1 VLRFNLVLVTID
13 AMSVELPPLSSNA
26 PIFVRLLPR
35 LAPMVEAALAAG
47 VAAVPEGAGLPEGHF
62 ADVVPLSLEYAAL
75 FLKRID
81 DGEAITRA
89 DMSNLEALVT
99 QFAEDRVPLR
109 SLTDGYLGGLQV
121 FWQMIVEVA
130 EPSDIHDL
138 AALGAHLIATIGMLT
153 TTVTDAYVDVQQ
165 SIFGLERESR
175 RVLCAAMLRGE
186 PAVDLAARAG
196 AAIAESYD
204 VIAILAGAGLAPTEN
219 ADAIVK
225 RRWARWAQQAL
236 DDIAG
241 ALVLNTFDGSSGVAL
256 LPVVDGGRQQ
266 AMHDLAVDL
275 ASRFGVNVF
284 VAERL
289 SVPRAQLPEA
299 AQECA
304 EVADLARL
312 LGRRTGL
319 HGLQDLLL
327 EYQMTRPGPARDL
340 LARQLE
346 PVLDQ
351 PHLMEA
357 LKVLM
362 RHGLDRKT
370 AASELHIHP
379 NTFTYRLHRVAEL
392 TGIDPSDAHGS
403 RLLAAALTVHRAFP
417 ADTSHRP

>member
-1 VLRFNLVLVTID
+1 
-13 AMSVELPPLSSNA
+13 M
-26 PIFVRLLPR
+26 RLLPK
-35 LAPMVEAALAAG
+35 LATMVEAALAAG
-47 VAAVPEGAGLPEGHF
+47 VAAVPEGAALPKDHF
-62 ADVVPLSLEYAAL
+62 ADIVPLSLEYAAL

-81 DGEAITRA
+81 DGESITRE
-89 DMSNLEALVT
+89 DLSSLEVLVT
-99 QFAEDRVPLR
+99 NFAEDRVPLR
-109 SLTDGYLGGLQV
+109 SLTDGYLGGLEV
-121 FWQMIVEVA
+121 FWQLIVEVA

-138 AALGAHLIATIGMLT
+138 AALGAHVFATIRMLT

-175 RVLCAAMLRGE
+175 RELCAALLRGE
-186 PAVDLAARAG
+186 PADGLAARAG

-204 VIAILAGAGLAPTEN
+204 VIAILAGAGLAPTEP
-219 ADAIVK
+219 ADALVK
-225 RRWARWAQQAL
+225 RRWARWTQQAL

-241 ALVLNTFDGSSGVAL
+241 ASVLNTFDGSSGVAL
-256 LPVVDGGRQQ
+256 LPAAADGREH
-266 AMHDLAVDL
+266 AMQLLVAELAD
-275 ASRFGVNVF
+275 RFGVNVF
-284 VAERL
+284 VAERR
-289 SVPRAQLPEA
+289 SVRTAQLPGA

-304 EVADLARL
+304 EVVDLARL

-319 HGLQDLLL
+319 HRLEDLLL
-327 EYQMTRPGPARDL
+327 EYQMTRPGPGRDL

-357 LKVLM
+357 LDVLM

-379 NTFTYRLHRVAEL
+379 NTFTYRLHRITEL
-392 TGIDPSDAHGS
+392 TGIDPGDAHGS

-417 ADTSHRP
+417 SQRS